1 MKEKQYLAK
10 LGTLTQY
17 HQWEAFMEML
27 NSHIDNHQRKLEQA
41 SEVTELYRAQGANMA
56 VKALTKLKDE
66 INGLRKE
73 TQQ

>member
-1 MKEKQYLAK
+1 MIEKQYLAK

-27 NSHIDNHQRKLEQA
+27 NAYMDNHQRKLEQA
-41 SEVTELYRAQGANMA
+41 SEVTELYRAQGAIMA
-56 VKALTKLKDE
+56 LKSLTKLKDE

-73 TQQ
+73 T

>member
-1 MKEKQYLAK
+1 MKEKQYLTK

-27 NSHIDNHQRKLEQA
+27 SAHMDNHQRKLEQA
-41 SEVTELYRAQGANMA
+41 SEVTELYRAQGAIMA
-56 VKALTKLKDE
+56 LKALTKLKDE

-73 TQQ
+73 TQ